1 MGIKLIVLNR
11 ILVFDVVYENYT
23 LERIRSSRGKLQSI
37 LENIMGNG
45 ESNDKL
51 IELLSLYSVTLE
63 QCIKE
68 VEHANSAQEQTFHWY
83 KSIVSEYNEF
93 HDKYELD
100 MDKIEARL
108 HNYDILLAKLQGTL
122 LVWRV
127 LIAGLSA
134 VLIIL
139 EITNLSK

>member
-1 MGIKLIVLNR
+1 MVN
-11 ILVFDVVYENYT
+11 T
-23 LERIRSSRGKLQSI
+23 
-37 LENIMGNG
+37 

-93 HDKYELD
+93 HANYELD

-108 HNYDILLAKLQGTL
+108 HNYDLLLAKLQGTL

-134 VLIIL
+134 AVIIL
-139 EITNLSK
+139 ELLKLT